1 MIPTALVVDDDPV
14 IRAFLRLKLEAKG
27 WNVREANNAA
37 VGRAIFQQK
46 RPHLVVLDLI
56 MSNDD
61 GLDAVHLARHIKDK
75 HPEVALL
82 VITGL
87 ESTKEIKNF
96 MHKHGIELFG
106 KSSEDP
112 YCQHQFSRIDVL
124 VAEVRAQH

>member
-1 MIPTALVVDDDPV
+1 MECTRSEQRGGWPSNLSAKTP
-14 IRAFLRLKLEAKG
+14 KLG
-27 WNVREANNAA
+27 S
-37 VGRAIFQQK
+37 
-46 RPHLVVLDLI
+46 LDLI

-87 ESTKEIKNF
+87 ESKKEIKNF
-96 MHKHGIELFG
+96 MHKHGIELFW

-112 YCQHQFSRIDVL
+112 YCQNLFARIDVL
-124 VAEVRAQH
+124 AAEVRAPH